1 MRDNDDHAGS
11 NANDSSGDSSQ
22 EKRGRQRR
30 PRREGGFGR
39 AGGFAQGLG
48 GMFGGGG
55 GGFGP
60 GQIMQ
65 LLPLILAMGGGRLG
79 GGMAGLQLQL
89 LMWVL
94 EVWLDY
100 LSAMQEVC
108 ERALERLQDL
118 DLGGIFGNAQAESD
132 EDW

>member
-11 NANDSSGDSSQ
+11 NANDAAGDSSQ

-48 GMFGGGG
+48 GMFGGG

-118 DLGGIFGNAQAESD
+118 DLGGMFGNGQAEND